1 MRGYRHNK
9 RKSYIKCIVIFI
21 VSVAIIIFT
30 GYSLK
35 KERNL
40 NFFEKTVKD
49 IGVFVQEVLYAPIK
63 FAKDKIEV
71 NKEKEDIYKKY
82 KALEK
87 YKDVYESN
95 SARIE
100 ELEKEN
106 KELKKFLDIE
116 SSLTDY
122 DVINASIVSRDVGYW
137 YDKIVINKGQ
147 KNGIENRMA
156 VIIDGGVIGYV
167 SEVSNYT
174 ANIQLLTTKNLKNK
188 LSVKISLGDGK
199 YANGLLIGYDD
210 KKNLYKI
217 EGISFSG
224 TIPDKAIVTTTG
236 LGDNFPSGILVG
248 HVVSTTTDNFDLGK
262 IVEVEPSVNFDD
274 INNVIIL
281 KRKDIEK

>member
-9 RKSYIKCIVIFI
+9 RNSYIKGTIIFI
-21 VSVAIIIFT
+21 VSVAIVIFT

-40 NFFEKTVKD
+40 NFFEKTIKD

-63 FAKDKIEV
+63 FTKDKIEV

-87 YKDVYESN
+87 KKDMYEAN
-95 SARIE
+95 NARIE

-122 DVINASIVSRDVGYW
+122 DIINASIVSRDVGYW

-147 KNGIENRMA
+147 KNGVENKMA

-167 SEVSNYT
+167 SEVSNHT
-174 ANIQLLTTKNLKNK
+174 ANVQLLTTKNLKNK
-188 LSVKISLGDGK
+188 VSVKISLGDGK

-210 KKNLYKI
+210 KKNVYKI

-224 TIPDKAIVTTTG
+224 SIPDNAVVTTTG
-236 LGDNFPSGILVG
+236 LGDNFPSGILIG
-248 HVVSTTTDNFDLGK
+248 HVISTTTDNFDLGK
-262 IVEVEPSVNFDD
+262 IVEVKPSVNFND
-274 INNVIIL
+274 INNVILL
-281 KRKDIEK
+281 KRKDTDK